1 MNMLD
6 LHFYYESMEKLL
18 HSGENK
24 KADVDLMVPKFGF
37 QDRTNLEEILQS
49 LGVQTCFTGMADF
62 SGMTDTPVY
71 ISRVLQESRIDVDEN
86 GVAAAAY
93 TLVAMAK
100 GAAIPAEREKVDFHL
115 DRPFLYA
122 IESRDGTVLFL
133 GAVTE
138 PVQN

>member
-1 MNMLD
+1 
-6 LHFYYESMEKLL
+6 
-18 HSGENK
+18 
-24 KADVDLMVPKFGF
+24 
-37 QDRTNLEEILQS
+37 
-49 LGVQTCFTGMADF
+49 
-62 SGMTDTPVY
+62 VY

-93 TLVAMAK
+93 TLVALAK
-100 GAAIPAEREKVDFHL
+100 GAAIPVEREKVDFHL

-122 IESRDGTVLFL
+122 IESWDGTVLFL

>member
-1 MNMLD
+1 
-6 LHFYYESMEKLL
+6 MEKLL

-62 SGMTDTPVY
+62 SPVY

-133 GAVTE
+133 GAVAE
-138 PVQN
+138 PVQE